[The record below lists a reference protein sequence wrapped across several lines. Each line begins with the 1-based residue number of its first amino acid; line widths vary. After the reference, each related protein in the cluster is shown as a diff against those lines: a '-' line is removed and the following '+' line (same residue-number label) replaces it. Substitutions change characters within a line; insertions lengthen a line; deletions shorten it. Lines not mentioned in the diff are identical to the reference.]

1 MVVQL
6 KQLEGNG
13 WMDGWI
19 DDRYRY
25 EEIKRHTYTYLKHYE
40 LANIS
45 LNFYNSRYVK
55 GKIINV
61 KENIGK

>member
-1 MVVQL
+1 
-6 KQLEGNG
+6 
-13 WMDGWI
+13 MDGWI

-55 GKIINV
+55 GKII
-61 KENIGK
+61 IGHLLLHIT